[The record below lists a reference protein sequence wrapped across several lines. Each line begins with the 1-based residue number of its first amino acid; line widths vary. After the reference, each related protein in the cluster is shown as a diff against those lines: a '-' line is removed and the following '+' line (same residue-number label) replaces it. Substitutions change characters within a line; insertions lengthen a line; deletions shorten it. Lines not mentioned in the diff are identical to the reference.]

1 MVTAVRVSAA
11 AATEHFVRATVFL
24 IFFFFSFLIWE
35 RQLQVWQEFHFLPK
49 GFLSDEKN
57 ILYISC

>member
-24 IFFFFSFLIWE
+24 IFFFFFFNLGEAVASLTRISFSAQ
-35 RQLQVWQEFHFLPK
+35 R
-49 GFLSDEKN
+49 LSVR
-57 ILYISC
+57 

>member
-1 MVTAVRVSAA
+1 MINMVTAVRVSAA

-35 RQLQVWQEFHFLPK
+35 RQLQV
-49 GFLSDEKN
+49 
-57 ILYISC
+57 